1 MDVSGNAMSMLA
13 FSTFSGAQKGQN
25 KKLLFNFVILEQQL
39 LSLLSCERMLKFA
52 LLSLVTVL
60 LQVLVQVLAQVLV
73 TVLVERFYCLC
84 HAT

>member
-1 MDVSGNAMSMLA
+1 MSMLA

-60 LQVLVQVLAQVLV
+60 LQVLELELELLVQVLAQVLV

-84 HAT
+84 HAP